1 MLEAEEF
8 PFRDVHPCLLLWMCV
23 LVGAKMEKKEE
34 KEMQFLKSYYNALFC
49 PFSNHTPYFIE
60 DHVHH
65 WNFLSFDCWSCRIG
79 KWAQQMRGPI
89 GQKHKAKSVYCS
101 DFQLGS
107 QQMIVTLQ

>member
-1 MLEAEEF
+1 
-8 PFRDVHPCLLLWMCV
+8 MCV

-65 WNFLSFDCWSCRIG
+65 
-79 KWAQQMRGPI
+79 
-89 GQKHKAKSVYCS
+89 
-101 DFQLGS
+101 
-107 QQMIVTLQ
+107 